1 MIIEGKKNGQVAIID
16 LKGKMAGT
24 CDAEELHDEVKSLLE
39 NKTNHIVLNMQHV
52 HWIGSLCIGA
62 LMREIISVRQ
72 QEGDVYLAAP
82 SQKVQ
87 RLFQITKLEGVV
99 GIYPTVKEAVAAFHN
114 N

>member
-1 MIIEGKKNGQVAIID
+1 MIIEEKRNGNVAIID

-24 CDAEELHDEVKSLLE
+24 CDAQELHDEVKSLLE
-39 NKTNHIVLNMQHV
+39 NNTKHIVINLQQV

-62 LMREIISVRQ
+62 LMREIISARQ
-72 QEGDVYLAAP
+72 KEGDVYLAAP

-99 GIYPTVKEAVAAFHN
+99 SFYPTVEEAVAAFHN